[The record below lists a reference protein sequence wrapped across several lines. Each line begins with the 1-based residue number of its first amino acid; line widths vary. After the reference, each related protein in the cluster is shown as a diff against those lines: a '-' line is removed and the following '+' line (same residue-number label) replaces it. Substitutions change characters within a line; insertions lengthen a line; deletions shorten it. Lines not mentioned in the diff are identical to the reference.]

1 MPQQVLLNRVNVFI
15 ADILTV
21 RKSTLEES
29 HEQTV
34 SFDVEHTDLTD
45 EQMQL
50 LLTFLHQHRSV
61 FVTNLQELGQ
71 ANTQPQCIETDD
83 AFPIRFYRQSPHTAT
98 EMNRQ
103 LQDLNFNVDIIEE
116 SDYM

>member
-1 MPQQVLLNRVNVFI
+1 MFI
-15 ADILTV
+15 
-21 RKSTLEES
+21 RGQEES
-29 HEQTV
+29 NEQQV

-45 EQMQL
+45 EQKKL
-50 LLTFLHQHRSV
+50 LLTFLNQHRSL
-61 FVTNLQELGQ
+61 FVTNLQEFGQ
-71 ANTQPQCIETDD
+71 ANTQPHRIETDD